1 MKKPKKKKEYGHGGG
16 MMMKKPM
23 AENYPNDPMRF
34 FNDVAMHHKQKMLAE
49 YGKEMAKMGTEKL
62 YP

>member
-1 MKKPKKKKEYGHGGG
+1 MKKTKAKKYGHGGG
-16 MMMKKPM
+16 MMKKPM
-23 AENYPNDPMRF
+23 AENYAKNPMGF